1 MFVRL
6 PVYDVA
12 AMKSFWSDF
21 LGHLRSRLTLAIWS
35 GLSFLA
41 ALTGPFGTFL
51 AMSGPRRTIY
61 WFTVIGVAILI
72 AIAVRSLAQQWLGPR
87 RRNLRDLAVLCG
99 NLFIFAPL
107 LVNFNHALFPD
118 ASPPLMNWR
127 NLVVYVLV
135 ISLAVLVMRRMHE
148 NRAFRQNES
157 GGVNLGE
164 ARRFAVDEAMDPLA
178 SVPSIEPVRASS
190 ALPRLAERLP
200 KGDDLGGILRLKVKD
215 HFVDVVGRSG
225 RVRLRMRFADAIKE
239 MEPVEGYC
247 IHRSHWVAAGAI
259 GSVRR
264 EGGKVY
270 LCLINGD
277 EVPVSRKYRP
287 DLEAAGV
294 L

>member
-1 MFVRL
+1 
-6 PVYDVA
+6 
-12 AMKSFWSDF
+12 MKSFRSEF
-21 LGHLRSRLTLAIWS
+21 LGHVRSRLTLAIWL

-51 AMSGPRRTIY
+51 AMGPARRSVY

-72 AIAVRSLAQQWLGPR
+72 AITIRALAQRWLGPQ
-87 RRNLRDLAVLCG
+87 RRNLRDLAVVCG

-118 ASPPLMNWR
+118 ATPPLMNWR

-135 ISLAVLVMRRMHE
+135 ISLAVVVMRRMHE

-157 GGVNLGE
+157 GSVSLGD
-164 ARRFAVDEAMDPLA
+164 ARRFAVDQA
-178 SVPSIEPVRASS
+178 SDSLVGVPSAVPVRAPS

-200 KGDDLGGILRLKVKD
+200 KGEDLGGILRLTVKD

-225 RVRLRMRFADAIKE
+225 RERLRMRFADAIKE

-259 GSVRR
+259 DSVRR

-270 LCLINGD
+270 LCLTNGD